1 MHTAAPTA
9 RRHRP
14 RARIPAHSTPPSTQ
28 EGCGHW
34 GLLAVEPSALGT
46 GVASAL
52 VAAAEARLAGACDQ
66 IQIEYEYT
74 AEHAPSQRLRDWYE
88 GRLGFV
94 CVSGHGR
101 YRAATEFRKCRKEI
115 PSAVARRARLARLR
129 DLREMVAADLADA
142 DAHAPTL
149 RAGSR
154 VRLGGLESKPEMNGV
169 EGVAVEVDDES
180 GRWTVEL
187 ADGRR
192 VALRPA
198 NLVIVGEGEEEE
210 DMDEEAADDDDDDDD
225 DEDDNDGDDGDD
237 DNDDSDT
244 TTAKTTSRQRRR

>member
-1 MHTAAPTA
+1 M
-9 RRHRP
+9 
-14 RARIPAHSTPPSTQ
+14 
-28 EGCGHW
+28 
-34 GLLAVEPSALGT
+34 
-46 GVASAL
+46 
-52 VAAAEARLAGACDQ
+52 
-66 IQIEYEYT
+66 
-74 AEHAPSQRLRDWYE
+74 
-88 GRLGFV
+88 
-94 CVSGHGR
+94 SGHGR

-115 PSAVARRARLARLR
+115 PPAVARRARLARLR

-142 DAHAPTL
+142 DANAPTL

-154 VRLGGLESKPEMNGV
+154 VRLDGLESKPEMNGV

-210 DMDEEAADDDDDDDD
+210 DMDEEAADDDYDDDD
-225 DEDDNDGDDGDD
+225 DEESQESGEE
-237 DNDDSDT
+237 DDSE
-244 TTAKTTSRQRRR
+244 TSELDPEPKGEGEASMAEADEAEPEAVTVESDGEAPAAAQR